1 MKGLEADIS
10 EALGIKQSRVR
21 SVEHR
26 RGETDSFVLFDIL
39 PTAGE
44 NPALAPSVLAAD
56 FIQQLRTPSSPLRRG
71 VYSASIADVTERNPH
86 GTLDE
91 ESSDATISGV
101 LPLVLPAPPLPAPPP
116 PAATHMPSAEGGSPP
131 PLAALPRGWPPMS
144 SDQPPPIYPPVPAL
158 VAAAA
163 FLVLLASVVMRWMG
177 RAYGRAHAGAAYTDL
192 RTAPNTMASPM
203 RVHLTPAV
211 PRTLSVSFERRHTDG
226 NVEVSMEADVE
237 MSEDAMEDGDTIKEA
252 IQDAANELGML
263 SGNGGLLNLASLSVT
278 MTNVA
283 FEVFWTNRAG
293 ELQFLSGASD
303 IADVMASDAVTAV
316 ATPLGDSSQ
325 SPRAVP
331 LDVQGSDHKKENDP
345 GHLVHSFF

>member
-1 MKGLEADIS
+1 
-10 EALGIKQSRVR
+10 
-21 SVEHR
+21 
-26 RGETDSFVLFDIL
+26 
-39 PTAGE
+39 
-44 NPALAPSVLAAD
+44 
-56 FIQQLRTPSSPLRRG
+56 
-71 VYSASIADVTERNPH
+71 
-86 GTLDE
+86 
-91 ESSDATISGV
+91 
-101 LPLVLPAPPLPAPPP
+101 
-116 PAATHMPSAEGGSPP
+116 
-131 PLAALPRGWPPMS
+131 
-144 SDQPPPIYPPVPAL
+144 
-158 VAAAA
+158 
-163 FLVLLASVVMRWMG
+163 MG